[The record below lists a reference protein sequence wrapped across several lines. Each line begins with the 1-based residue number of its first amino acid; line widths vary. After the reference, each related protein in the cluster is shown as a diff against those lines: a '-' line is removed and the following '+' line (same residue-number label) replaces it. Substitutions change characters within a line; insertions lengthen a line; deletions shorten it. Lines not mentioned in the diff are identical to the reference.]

1 MNEEDVQ
8 FWSNVAKKIIEE
20 AQMAISPLVGTT
32 KGGEIVKMGADGT
45 PTKLIDL
52 VAENKVV
59 EVLEDTGRSV
69 TLISEEIGEF
79 KIGEGSSEVVFVVL
93 ISEEIGEFKIGEGS
107 SEVVFV
113 VDPLDG
119 TSNALKNIPA
129 YAISVAIADA
139 SSIPK
144 THKTSKNLENIS
156 GHQNLNLETSNRPQ
170 DQLTIEDIEIGFVK
184 NLATGDLYE
193 AVKGQGARLNG
204 KKLVPST
211 QEDISKSS
219 IGAYIYRAEMDKVD
233 KLCKA
238 VRRMRIL
245 GSVAIELCYVADG
258 TYDAFIDI
266 RGNLRIVDMSAA
278 KLIIEE
284 TRGIVTDEKCQ
295 PLNGKLN
302 VLERTSIVAAC
313 NPIIHSDI
321 IQILGGI

>member
-1 MNEEDVQ
+1 MMNEEDVQ
-8 FWSNVAKKIIEE
+8 FWSEVSKKIIKE
-20 AQMAISPLVGTT
+20 AQKAISPFVGTV
-32 KGGEIVKMGADGT
+32 KGGKIVKMGADGT
-45 PTKLIDL
+45 PTKFIDL

-59 EVLEDTGRSV
+59 EILEDVGRPV

-79 KIGEGSSEVVFVVL
+79 KM
-93 ISEEIGEFKIGEGS
+93 GEGS

-129 YAISVAIADA
+129 YAISIAIADA
-139 SSIPK
+139 SGIPK
-144 THKTSKNLENIS
+144 THRTSKNLENIS
-156 GHQNLNLETSNRPQ
+156 GHQNLNPETSNRPQ
-170 DQLTIEDIEIGFVK
+170 DQLTIGDIEIGFVK

-193 AVKGQGARLNG
+193 AVKGHGARLNG

-258 TYDAFIDI
+258 TYDAFIDV

-284 TRGIVTDEKCQ
+284 TKGIVTDEKCQ

-302 VLERTSIVAAC
+302 VLERTSIIAAC